1 MMSIRNLGYIAVY
14 SSEPSNWQQY
24 GTQVLGMEDVT
35 GRYPGE
41 HALLKMDALPWRIAV
56 IKHDRDRFGFS
67 GWETSDEAAFNKV
80 VAQLQ
85 GAGVT
90 VTIAGEDEMAQRRV
104 QGLARFTDPSGNQ
117 HELYWGRISDYSR
130 LVSPVGVRSF
140 VTGAMGMGHVV
151 LPATQFDATASLFID
166 TLGFGISD
174 TMRIKFSDDPAEPVK
189 RLWFLHC
196 NPRHHSL
203 ALFEMD
209 HPSGCIHAM
218 VEVPNVDEVGRA
230 HDRRIAHNV
239 PLSATLGRHMNDDM
253 ISFYMK
259 TPSGFDIE
267 YGAEGLTVPD
277 WSNHVVT
284 ESSVAS
290 IWGHDFSVGFTG

>member
-1 MMSIRNLGYIAVY
+1 MMSIRNLGYIGVY

-56 IKHDRDRFGFS
+56 IKHDSDRFGFS
-67 GWETSDEAAFNKV
+67 GWETGDEAAFNKV

-90 VTIAGEDEMAQRRV
+90 VTIAGDDEMAQRRV

-140 VTGAMGMGHVV
+140 VTGAMGMGMWCCP
-151 LPATQFDATASLFID
+151 LPNSTPPQACSL
-166 TLGFGISD
+166 TPWVSVSRTPCGS
-174 TMRIKFSDDPAEPVK
+174 S
-189 RLWFLHC
+189 
-196 NPRHHSL
+196 
-203 ALFEMD
+203 
-209 HPSGCIHAM
+209 
-218 VEVPNVDEVGRA
+218 
-230 HDRRIAHNV
+230 
-239 PLSATLGRHMNDDM
+239 SATTPQSRSNASGSCTAIRATTALRCSKWIIPAAVFMRWWKYPM
-253 ISFYMK
+253 SMK
-259 TPSGFDIE
+259 WDAHTT
-267 YGAEGLTVPD
+267 GASHTTCR
-277 WSNHVVT
+277 SQQR
-284 ESSVAS
+284 
-290 IWGHDFSVGFTG
+290 WGGI